1 MLLLSLYVHSE
12 RVTSKG
18 VNIMKSYP
26 NIEKSAF
33 RKGEYVGYC
42 EGKVYRI
49 SKSNSSFGTWFAFNR
64 DNYND
69 QIFAFGLAAMS
80 EKLEAKQEAT
90 A

>member
-1 MLLLSLYVHSE
+1 
-12 RVTSKG
+12 
-18 VNIMKSYP
+18 MKNYP
-26 NIEKSAF
+26 NIDKSAF

-49 SKSNSSFGTWFAFNR
+49 TKTNSSYGTWAAHNR

-69 QIFAFGLAAMS
+69 FVFAFGLDSMS
-80 EKLEAKQEAT
+80 QKLQQKGAT